1 MTIGAGASTDTSSA
15 AAGGPYAAPHTAPP
29 AFVIEKYVPLPPID
43 PRTGKSGRS
52 TNRQGL
58 PWHLLC
64 VGDSVVVPDV
74 IAVRG
79 ARIWMATNGRAVTT
93 RKVRGGIRVWRTL

>member
-1 MTIGAGASTDTSSA
+1 MVETD
-15 AAGGPYAAPHTAPP
+15 
-29 AFVIEKYVPLPPID
+29 VPLPPVD

-58 PWHLLC
+58 PWHLLD
-64 VGDSVVVPDV
+64 VGNSVVVPDV
-74 IAVRG
+74 VAVRG
-79 ARIWMATNGRAVTT
+79 ARIWMANNGRAVTT